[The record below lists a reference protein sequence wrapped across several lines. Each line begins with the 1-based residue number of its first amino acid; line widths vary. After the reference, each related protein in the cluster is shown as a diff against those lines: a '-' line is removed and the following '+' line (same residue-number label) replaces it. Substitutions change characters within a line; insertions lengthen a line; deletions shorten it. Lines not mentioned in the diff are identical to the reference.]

1 MRFLTIFSAPE
12 RDHRPSMDEMVA
24 MGKLIDEMASKGVLV
39 TTEGCK
45 GTDRAVRAIR
55 GGDGKITVTDGPF
68 SEAKE
73 VVGGFA
79 ILECT
84 SRDEALAWT
93 KRFLDVGGDGTAEI
107 RELYD
112 TPAFDR
118 NTGVNMA
125 VPTTP

>member
-12 RDHRPSMDEMVA
+12 SPEPPSMDEMVA

-45 GTDRAVRAIR
+45 GTDTGARARRA
-55 GGDGKITVTDGPF
+55 GGQTTVTDGPF

-79 ILECT
+79 IVDVK
-84 SRDEALAWT
+84 SKAEALEVAR
-93 KRFLDVGGDGTAEI
+93 KFM
-107 RELYD
+107 ELHRVHWPEFEGECELRPYEE
-112 TPAFDR
+112 
-118 NTGVNMA
+118 GC
-125 VPTTP
+125 

>member
-12 RDHRPSMDEMVA
+12 SPEPPSMDEMVA

-45 GTDRAVRAIR
+45 GTDTGARARRA
-55 GGDGKITVTDGPF
+55 GGQTTVTDGPF

-79 ILECT
+79 ILECA
-84 SRDEALAWT
+84 SKDEAIAWT
-93 KRFLDVGGDGTAEI
+93 KRFLEDAGDGTSEI

-112 TPAFDR
+112 TPAYDR
-118 NTGVNMA
+118 STGLNRA
-125 VPTTP
+125 VPPS

>member
-12 RDHRPSMDEMVA
+12 SPEPPSMDEMVA

-45 GTDRAVRAIR
+45 PSATGLRATRR
-55 GGDGKITVTDGPF
+55 GGAITIKDGPF
-68 SEAKE
+68 AEAKE

-79 ILECT
+79 ILECA
-84 SRDEALAWT
+84 SKEEAIVWT
-93 KRFLDVGGDGTAEI
+93 RRFMEVAGDGTGEI

-112 TPAFDR
+112 TPAYDR
-118 NTGVNMA
+118 STGLNRA
-125 VPTTP
+125 VQPSQ